1 MNINT
6 FSDEIK
12 KIINDKEFI
21 NVEFKF
27 GSLNSK
33 SNILNTN
40 IYSDIFDR
48 FYSHISS
55 KYDENNKLQK
65 IYYSNDLKLV
75 SINDNTHICIRT
87 LESDCFDIPINNHN
101 GIRMII
107 QNNRIINN
115 INFPSL
121 INYDNV
127 ELNEIKYFVIKYKN
141 SEITIEFC
149 EFNDIKSINLK
160 TKIDIYN
167 INNFIHN
174 FQFIISKFY
183 MKKFKLDVNDNTY
196 NSNKRTSKKKNRFSH
211 KKKSFQNKHFKTK
224 VNSYHNNSSN

>member
-87 LESDCFDIPINNHN
+87 LESDCFDNPINNHN

-196 NSNKRTSKKKNRFSH
+196 NSNKRTSKKKKSIFS
-211 KKKSFQNKHFKTK
+211 
-224 VNSYHNNSSN
+224 